1 MTGPPTSF
9 REFERSGW
17 EDASVCS
24 HYDEALS
31 AVTRQSVD
39 PLLDAAGVRRGVLLL
54 DVATGAGYVA
64 GAAAERG
71 AEAVGVD
78 FSSAQVGLARRRYP
92 NVRFEQGDAEM
103 LPFPAGAFEAVVS
116 NYGMPHFPE
125 PEAAVR
131 EAYRVL
137 RPGGRFAFTVW
148 DVPEKAVGF
157 GAIYGAVRIHGTMDV
172 GLPPGPNFQLF
183 ADPREVARVLDA
195 AGFEG
200 ASVSHVAQVW
210 RVSAPERVF
219 DDILKGS
226 VRASATLRGQSA
238 EAREAIRAAVGQTLR
253 AFRRGEVYEVP
264 MSAVLAAAVKPAP

>member
-39 PLLDAAGVRRGVLLL
+39 ALLDAAGVRRGVRLL

-78 FSSAQVGLARRRYP
+78 FSSAQVDLARRRYP
-92 NVRFEQGDAEM
+92 RVRFEQGDAEA
-103 LPFPAGAFEAVVS
+103 LPFPAESFDAVVS

-137 RPGGRFAFTVW
+137 EPGGRFAFTVW
-148 DVPEKAVGF
+148 DLPERAVGF
-157 GAIYGAVRIHGTMDV
+157 GAIYRAVRSHGSMDV
-172 GLPPGPNFQLF
+172 GLPPGPSFQQF
-183 ADPREVARVLDA
+183 SDP
-195 AGFEG
+195 
-200 ASVSHVAQVW
+200 
-210 RVSAPERVF
+210 
-219 DDILKGS
+219 
-226 VRASATLRGQSA
+226 
-238 EAREAIRAAVGQTLR
+238 
-253 AFRRGEVYEVP
+253 
-264 MSAVLAAAVKPAP
+264 